1 MNKQFVCE
9 VCEKEFVKNVQSKR
23 ITKTCSKEC
32 LSLFRKNKY
41 EKNRVDVYCR
51 RCGKKE
57 RVPESRVRSYI
68 ACSKKCSNELL
79 KRRYKGRKQSKEWK
93 DKITASKFR
102 DKIIQFGV
110 FNCEN
115 CNKEFSTNTSLR
127 AHKATCGKE
136 KKIICK
142 ICNQIFKYRSGLSH
156 HMLIYHDMKKNVNRS
171 QEEIDFEDKLKNVCE
186 DDIIS
191 GYKID
196 NVNHIYDFYII
207 NKHLIIE
214 YDGDYWHGNEDKF
227 VLTQRMKKQKYVDE
241 FYTQKAIKNNYEI
254 CRIYGSLSTE
264 FLEDLRKGE
273 IEKWKS
279 KE

>member
-1 MNKQFVCE
+1 
-9 VCEKEFVKNVQSKR
+9 
-23 ITKTCSKEC
+23 
-32 LSLFRKNKY
+32 
-41 EKNRVDVYCR
+41 
-51 RCGKKE
+51 
-57 RVPESRVRSYI
+57 
-68 ACSKKCSNELL
+68 
-79 KRRYKGRKQSKEWK
+79 
-93 DKITASKFR
+93 
-102 DKIIQFGV
+102 
-110 FNCEN
+110 
-115 CNKEFSTNTSLR
+115 
-127 AHKATCGKE
+127 
-136 KKIICK
+136 
-142 ICNQIFKYRSGLSH
+142 
-156 HMLIYHDMKKNVNRS
+156 MLIYHDMKKNVNRS